1 MRGVD
6 RGVLEATAVTEAL
19 NFTLALFIIE
29 LPPAYSPMTFAKWLS
44 LSEEER
50 EAEKRSWYPFEPG
63 YWHSLAVEAAARFNA
78 EFGSKRHVTKV
89 FKSLYRARELIV
101 AVQTNVSP
109 GKKVKLPESY
119 LGFKVMQFANQ
130 IPEGVLV
137 DPGPPSKSS
146 RRMKGTSR
154 SAGSRVSPPRTH
166 EAETA
171 SHYILRLEGEIDLH
185 VSPRVATNL
194 LALIKDKPEK
204 LVIDLSKVS
213 YIDSSGLA
221 VLIEGMREVEAYCGK
236 LYLVGMQETV
246 RVIFE
251 TSRLDQVFRIRRNV
265 ADALAV
271 S

>member
-1 MRGVD
+1 
-6 RGVLEATAVTEAL
+6 
-19 NFTLALFIIE
+19 
-29 LPPAYSPMTFAKWLS
+29 MTFAKWLS

-63 YWHSLAVEAAARFNA
+63 YWHSLAVEAAARFSA
-78 EFGSKRHVTKV
+78 EFGSKRHVIKV

-101 AVQTNVSP
+101 AVQTDVSR
-109 GKKVKLPESY
+109 GKKVELPQSY

-130 IPEGVLV
+130 LPEGVLV
-137 DPGPPSKSS
+137 DPGPPSKSAS
-146 RRMKGTSR
+146 QGP
-154 SAGSRVSPPRTH
+154 GSRVSRPRTH
-166 EAETA
+166 RAGTA

-185 VSPRVATNL
+185 VSPRITTNL
-194 LALIKDKPEK
+194 RALIKDKPKK

-221 VLIEGMREVEAYCGK
+221 VLIDGMRQVEAYRGK
-236 LYLVGMQETV
+236 LYLVGMQDTV
-246 RVIFE
+246 RIIFE

-265 ADALAV
+265 ADALAP

>member
-1 MRGVD
+1 VRGVD
-6 RGVLEATAVTEAL
+6 RGVVEATGVTEAL

-63 YWHSLAVEAAARFNA
+63 YWHSLAVEAVARFSA
-78 EFGSKRHVTKV
+78 EFGSRPHVIRV
-89 FKSLYRARELIV
+89 FKSLYHARELIV
-101 AVQTNVSP
+101 AVQTDLSP
-109 GKKVKLPESY
+109 AKEVDLPLSY
-119 LGFKVMQFANQ
+119 LGFRVLQFANQ

-146 RRMKGTSR
+146 SRTKGASR
-154 SAGSRVSPPRTH
+154 ARGSRVSPPRTH
-166 EAETA
+166 GAA
-171 SHYILRLEGEIDLH
+171 AHYILPLEGEIDLH
-185 VSPRVATNL
+185 VSPRIATEL
-194 LALIKDKPEK
+194 RALIEDKPEK

-221 VLIEGMREVEAYCGK
+221 VLIDGMQKVEAYRGK
-236 LYLVGMQETV
+236 LYLVGMQKAV
-246 RVIFE
+246 RIIFE
-251 TSRLDQVFRIRRNV
+251 MSRLDQVFRIRRNV

>member
-1 MRGVD
+1 
-6 RGVLEATAVTEAL
+6 
-19 NFTLALFIIE
+19 
-29 LPPAYSPMTFAKWLS
+29 MTFAKWLS

-50 EAEKRSWYPFEPG
+50 EAEKHSWYPFEPG
-63 YWHSLAVEAAARFNA
+63 YWHSLAVEAAARFSA
-78 EFGSKRHVTKV
+78 EFGSKPHVTRV
-89 FKSLYRARELIV
+89 FKSLYHARELIV
-101 AVQTNVSP
+101 AVQTDVSAT
-109 GKKVKLPESY
+109 KKVDLPKSY

-146 RRMKGTSR
+146 RRMKGASR
-154 SAGSRVSPPRTH
+154 GPGSRVSPPRTH
-166 EAETA
+166 EAETG
-171 SHYILRLEGEIDLH
+171 SHHILPLEGEIDLH
-185 VSPRVATNL
+185 VSPRIATKL
-194 LALIKDKPEK
+194 GALIKDKPEK

-221 VLIEGMREVEAYCGK
+221 VMIDGMREVEAYCGK

-246 RVIFE
+246 RIIFE

-265 ADALAV
+265 ADAIAA

>member
-1 MRGVD
+1 MREID
-6 RGVLEATAVTEAL
+6 RGVLEATGVTEAL

-63 YWHSLAVEAAARFNA
+63 YWHSIAVEAAARFSA
-78 EFGSKRHVTKV
+78 EFGSKRHVTRV
-89 FKSLYRARELIV
+89 FKSLYHARELIV
-101 AVQTNVSP
+101 AVQTDVSP

-146 RRMKGTSR
+146 RRMKGASR
-154 SAGSRVSPPRTH
+154 RSGSRVSPPRTH

-185 VSPRVATNL
+185 VSPRIATNL
-194 LALIKDKPEK
+194 RALIKDKPKK

-221 VLIEGMREVEAYCGK
+221 VLIDGMRDVEAYRGK
-236 LYLVGMQETV
+236 LYLVGMQETM

-265 ADALAV
+265 TDALAA